1 MGLRQAIGRLPGDRA
16 TENTVREALELFRIH
31 DGEPLAPHEVARRLE
46 RPEAVVSVVL
56 SALTECFVLR
66 CDGSR
71 FTYHRDSS
79 IDLEIDRFM
88 RRTDTHSAF
97 VQSNVAKFRE
107 RYGYR

>member
-1 MGLRQAIGRLPGDRA
+1 MGLRRAIDRLPGDRA
-16 TENTVREALELFRIH
+16 TENAVREALELFRIH
-31 DGEPLAPHEVARRLE
+31 SGEALTQHDVARRLE
-46 RPEAVVSVVL
+46 RPESLVAVVL

-66 CDGSR
+66 SDGSW
-71 FTYHRDSS
+71 FTYHHDSS

-88 RRTDTHSAF
+88 RRADTSSAF